1 MSDQLQV
8 FDPAAVPGGKLSAA
22 VPYSILRSDEQGAV
36 ITGQLMGRYRENT
49 HRIHSYAA
57 VTPAVAGQAISVGL
71 TATYTGLAIYNPAG
85 SGIVASINWVSTALS
100 LAEAAISCL
109 FIGGFV
115 GLPGTITT
123 SISPFSTSIGNASIG
138 SVVVYTSIVM
148 LAIPFI
154 RMPIVGGALAT
165 ALPTQSGPID
175 IGGLFEL
182 QPGNGACILAVTA
195 VTGQWGFG
203 WNELPV

>member
-8 FDPAAVPGGKLSAA
+8 FDPAAVPGGKLSGQ
-22 VPYSILRSDEQGAV
+22 VPYSIFRSDEQGALM
-36 ITGQLMGRYRENT
+36 TGNLMGRYRENT
-49 HRIHSYAA
+49 HRIHNYAA
-57 VTPAVAGQAISVGL
+57 ATPAVAGQAVSVGL

-85 SGIVASINWVSTALS
+85 SGIVASINWVSTALA
-100 LAEAAISCL
+100 LAEVAISCL
-109 FIGGFV
+109 FVGGFV

-123 SISPFSTSIGNASIG
+123 AISPFSCSIGNASVG
-138 SVVVYTSIVM
+138 QVVAYTSIVM

-165 ALPTQSGPID
+165 ALPATSGPQELA
-175 IGGLFEL
+175 GLFEL

-195 VTGQWGFG
+195 VTGQFGFG
-203 WNELPV
+203 WTEIPV